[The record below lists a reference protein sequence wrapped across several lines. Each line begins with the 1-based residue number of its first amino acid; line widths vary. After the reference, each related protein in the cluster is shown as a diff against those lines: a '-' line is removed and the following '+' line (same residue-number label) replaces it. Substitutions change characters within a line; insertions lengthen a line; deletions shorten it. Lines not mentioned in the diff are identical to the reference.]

1 MSLTHVETVP
11 RWRRIGLWSLK
22 ALLAAVFLAAGG
34 AKLAGVPMMVENFE
48 HLGLGQW
55 FRYVTG
61 ALEVIG
67 AVVILL
73 PAFAAFGGAL
83 LAAIMVGATLAHLF
97 AIPGPALPAIVLFA
111 LSALVVFAHRD
122 QVESLADRVFGDHD

>member
-22 ALLAAVFLAAGG
+22 VLLAAVFLAAGV

-61 ALEVIG
+61 TLEVIG

-73 PAFAAFGGAL
+73 PAFAAFGGVL

-97 AIPGPALPAIVLFA
+97 AIPGSRIPAIVLFA
-111 LSALVVFAHRD
+111 LSALVVLAHRD
-122 QVESLADRVFGDHD
+122 QLESLARRVFDDHD

>member
-34 AKLAGVPMMVENFE
+34 AKLAGVPMMVESFE

-55 FRYVTG
+55 FRSVTG

-111 LSALVVFAHRD
+111 LSGLVVFAHRD

>member
-1 MSLTHVETVP
+1 MSLTHVGTVP

-22 ALLAAVFLAAGG
+22 VLLAAVFLAAGG

-61 ALEVIG
+61 TLEVIG

-73 PAFAAFGGAL
+73 PA
-83 LAAIMVGATLAHLF
+83 AIMVGATLAHIF
-97 AIPGPALPAIVLFA
+97 AIPGPSLPAIVLFV

-122 QVESLADRVFGDHD
+122 QVESLIRRIFDDHD

>member
-1 MSLTHVETVP
+1 MSLTHVETLP

-22 ALLAAVFLAAGG
+22 VLLAAVFLAAGG
-34 AKLAGVPMMVENFE
+34 AKLAGVPMMVESFE

-83 LAAIMVGATLAHLF
+83 LAVIMVGATLAHLF
-97 AIPGPALPAIVLFA
+97 AIPGPSLPAIVLFA
-111 LSALVVFAHRD
+111 LSGLVVFAHRD
-122 QVESLADRVFGDHD
+122 QVESLVRAG

>member
-1 MSLTHVETVP
+1 MSLTHVGMVP

-22 ALLAAVFLAAGG
+22 VLLAAVFLAAGG

-61 ALEVIG
+61 TLEVIG

-73 PAFAAFGGAL
+73 PAFAAFGGVL
-83 LAAIMVGATLAHLF
+83 LAAIMVGATLAHIF
-97 AIPGPALPAIVLFA
+97 AIPGPSLPAIVLFV

-122 QVESLADRVFGDHD
+122 QVESLIRRIFDDHD

>member
-22 ALLAAVFLAAGG
+22 VLLAAVFFAAGG
-34 AKLAGVPMMVENFE
+34 AKLAGVPMMVESFE

-61 ALEVIG
+61 TLEVIG
-67 AVVILL
+67 AVMILL

-83 LAAIMVGATLAHLF
+83 LATIMVGAILAHLF
-97 AIPGPALPAIVLFA
+97 AIPGSPIPAIVLFA
-111 LSALVVFAHRD
+111 LSGLIVFAHRD
-122 QVESLADRVFGDHD
+122 QIESLTRRIFDDHD